1 MEDNDDCEVGG
12 TGGKCFAPPLYRA
25 HSQDGNE
32 DKQVGG
38 EDNHNT
44 KALIEGGYNKQQHFI
59 NSDIRAS
66 KAQERRQITEEV
78 IDHI

>member
-12 TGGKCFAPPLYRA
+12 TGGKGFAPPLYRA
-25 HSQDGNE
+25 HPQDGDE

-44 KALIEGGYNKQQHFI
+44 NTLIEGSHNKQQHFI

-66 KAQERRQITEEV
+66 KTQERRQITEV
-78 IDHI
+78 VDHI